1 MRHSQIIKLISVTIT
16 EDEIGNQVETEAE
29 RTVYANQFYVS
40 SSEFYNAAATGLK
53 PEKMFEIY
61 SWEYKGEGKLKHD
74 GETYRII
81 RTEARGDKARLTCEK
96 VTADG

>member
-1 MRHSQIIKLISVTIT
+1 MRHNQIIKLISVKIT
-16 EDEIGNQVETEAE
+16 DDDIGNQVETPSE
-29 RTVYANQFYVS
+29 RQIFANQFYVS
-40 SSEFYNAAATGLK
+40 SSEFYNAAVTGLK

-74 GETYRII
+74 GVTYRII